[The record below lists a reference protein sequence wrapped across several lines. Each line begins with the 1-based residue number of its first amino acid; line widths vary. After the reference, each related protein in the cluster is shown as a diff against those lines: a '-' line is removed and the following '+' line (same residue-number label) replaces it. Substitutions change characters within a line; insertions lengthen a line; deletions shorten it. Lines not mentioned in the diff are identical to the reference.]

1 MLVRLRIPVFVSL
14 FVLFLAT
21 ASFAQTAPAA
31 PAEPIKITESVVVTA
46 SGKEEPVSQVGA
58 SITVLTREQIEQRN
72 ALSTIDLLRTVPGV
86 IAARTGGVGNLTSLW
101 VRGGESSHN
110 KVLIDGMP
118 LNEPGGV
125 FNFANLSPENIER
138 IEVLR
143 GSHSALFGSDAMA
156 SVIQIFTIR
165 PTAATPQVNL
175 TIDGGNYGTGHV
187 AAGMGAVRGPIEYS
201 IFGSRL
207 STDNREPNNAH
218 RATTFSGMLGARQ
231 RSGGLVRFI
240 GRGEIGRTG
249 APGQTAFGRPDM
261 DAFFKHTDSDA
272 LLGWDQPLGSRVL
285 QRASYSFTQTRQRS
299 TNLVTDPPYT
309 AQFGSLRAPFQSSDF
324 LYDSGTHVKRHRL
337 DYRADTTLRPNQTL
351 TVAFAYDGERG
362 VLTDFRST
370 ATPQK
375 PTRNNTGTTV
385 QYAGLA
391 GPVSVMTGV
400 RFENNGSFGFYVAPR
415 ASISWLISSGDPGAG
430 TTRLK
435 ASGGRGIKEPTFRQS
450 YSPSPFDLGNPDLK
464 PERSRGFDA
473 GVEQRFANDRIRAEA
488 TYFYNHFDD
497 LINTGPF
504 NPVTFGSQYLNIGET
519 RASGL
524 ELSADAM
531 VAGGLQVHGY
541 YVWQD
546 SEVINSVSSSTS
558 PIFTKG
564 KELYRRPRHS
574 GSIQGQFTR
583 SRVSLAL
590 GALFV
595 GQRVDTDSA
604 SLGIFSNEGYT
615 TVNASADVRFARRT
629 SGFINLENLGD
640 FQYMEPLGYRGLGR
654 TVRAGI
660 RTRF

>member
-1 MLVRLRIPVFVSL
+1 MFVRFRIPAFVFLFSL
-14 FVLFLAT
+14 SFIAP
-21 ASFAQTAPAA
+21 ASAQTTPDPAT
-31 PAEPIKITESVVVTA
+31 PPVRISESVVVTA
-46 SGKEEPVSQVGA
+46 TGKEEPVTQVGA
-58 SITVLTREQIEQRN
+58 SITVLTRAQIEQRN
-72 ALSTIDLLRTVPGV
+72 ALSTVDLLRTVPGV

-110 KVLIDGMP
+110 KVLIDGMT

-143 GSHSALFGSDAMA
+143 GSHSALFGSDALA
-156 SVIQIFTIR
+156 SVIQVFTVR
-165 PTAATPQVNL
+165 PTGSTPQLNL
-175 TIDGGNYGTGHV
+175 TVDGGTYSTGHV
-187 AAGMGAVRGPIEYS
+187 AAGAGAIRGPVEYS

-207 STDNREPNNAH
+207 STDNRVPNNAH
-218 RATTFSGMLGARQ
+218 QATTFSGMLAGRVQ
-231 RSGGLVRFI
+231 SGGTLRFI
-240 GRGEIGRTG
+240 GRGEFGRTG

-261 DAFFKHTDSDA
+261 DAFFKHTDTNI
-272 LLGWDQPLGSRVL
+272 LGGWDQPIGSRVV
-285 QRASYSFTQTRQRS
+285 QHAGYSFTQTRQRS
-299 TNLVTDPPYT
+299 TNLVTDAPYT
-309 AQFGSLRAPFQSSDF
+309 PQYGSVMAPFQFSDF
-324 LYDSGTHVKRHRL
+324 LYDSGTHVKRHHV
-337 DYRADTTLRPNQTL
+337 DYRADTTIRPNQTL

-362 VLTDFRST
+362 VLTDFTST
-370 ATPQK
+370 ADPQTPS
-375 PTRNNTGTTV
+375 RNNTGTTV
-385 QYAGLA
+385 QYTSIA
-391 GPVSVMTGV
+391 GPVSLMGGI
-400 RFENNGSFGFYVAPR
+400 RFENNGSFGFYMAPR
-415 ASISWLISSGDPGAG
+415 ASVSWLIASGNPGAG

-435 ASGGRGIKEPTFRQS
+435 ACGGRGIKEPTFRQS
-450 YSPSPFDLGNPDLK
+450 YNPSPFDLGNPDLK

-473 GVEQRFANDRIRAEA
+473 GVEQRFANDRVRAEA
-488 TYFYNHFDD
+488 TYFSNRFDD

-524 ELSADAM
+524 ELSADAT
-531 VAGGLQVHGY
+531 APGGLRVHGY

-583 SRVSLAL
+583 SRLSVTL

-595 GQRVDTDSA
+595 GQRIDTDSS

-615 TVNASADVRFARRT
+615 TVNAGADVRFARRT
-629 SGFINLENLGD
+629 SGFINIENLGD
-640 FQYMEPLGYRGLGR
+640 SQYMEPLGYYGLGR
-654 TVRAGI
+654 TVRVGI